1 MAAEATTYDLRA
13 LGAAF
18 RIYGD
23 FVAGARHGS
32 GHINDTF
39 AVTYS
44 QAGTSVRYI
53 LQRLNR
59 QVFTDPAAVMDN
71 VRRVT
76 AHLAAKAAGLPDASR
91 RALTLIPARDGGS
104 AVRDA
109 AGETWRCFLFIEN
122 VTAHDVLAS
131 PELARKAAAAFGT
144 FQELLADLPGGRLN
158 ETIPEFHNTV
168 RRCEALERAVA
179 ADCAGRAGLCQAEI
193 GFARRNRALAASL
206 LGRQAAGLLPERVTH
221 NDTKLNNVML
231 DNATGEG
238 LCVIDLDTVMP
249 GLALYDFGD
258 LVRSATNPAAEDEP
272 DLAKVTMRLEYFEAL
287 VEGYLATAG
296 QFLTPDEKECLA
308 LSGQVIAF
316 EVGLRFLTD
325 FLEGDRYFKVRQ
337 GWENHNL
344 HRCRT
349 QFKLTS
355 DIAAKL
361 EAMNA
366 IVKKYDCG

>member
-1 MAAEATTYDLRA
+1 MTDEATIHDLRA

-18 RIYGD
+18 CIYGD
-23 FVAGARHGS
+23 FVAGAHHGS

-44 QAGTSVRYI
+44 QAGIPVRYI

-59 QVFTDPAAVMDN
+59 NVFQNPDAVMEN

-76 AHLAAKAAGLPDASR
+76 AHLGSKTAGLPDASR
-91 RALTLIPARDGGS
+91 RTLTLVSARDGTTS
-104 AVRDA
+104 VRDA
-109 AGETWRCFLFIEN
+109 AGELWRCFLFIEN
-122 VTAHDVLAS
+122 VTAHDVLNC

-144 FQELLADLPGGRLN
+144 FQAQLVDLPGGRLH

-168 RRCEALERAVA
+168 RRFVALERAVVT
-179 ADCAGRAGLCQAEI
+179 DSVGRVCLCGPEI
-193 GFARRNRALAASL
+193 EFALKNRALAASL
-206 LGRQAAGLLPERVTH
+206 IERQAAGLLPERITH

-231 DNATGEG
+231 DNVTGEG

-258 LVRSATNPAAEDEP
+258 LVRSAANPAAEDEP
-272 DLAKVTMRLEYFEAL
+272 DLAKATLRLDYFAAL

-296 QFLTPDEKECLA
+296 AFLTPAEKECLA
-308 LSGQVIAF
+308 LSSQVITF

-325 FLEGDRYFKVRQ
+325 FLGGDRYFRVR
-337 GWENHNL
+337 NDRHHHNL

-349 QFKLTS
+349 QFKLAA

-361 EAMNA
+361 GEMNA
-366 IVKKYDCG
+366 IVEKNAR